1 MRYRT
6 FGRLGWQVSEIGY
19 GMWGMAGWSGSDDQ
33 QSNQALDKAIELGCN
48 FYDTAWGY
56 GEGRSEKILAG
67 LLQRNKDKQLYIATK
82 LPPKNNTWPSIK
94 GVGIEQVFPA
104 EHILDFAEK
113 SLGNLGVDTIDL
125 LQFHVWEDEWVA
137 RDEWKETIVALKKS
151 GKVHSFGISVNRWE
165 PTNCLKALATGLID
179 SVQVIYNIFDQSPE
193 DELFPYCDKHDIAVI
208 ARVPFDEGSLTGNL
222 TSKST
227 WPLEDFRSIYFGP
240 ENLGPTLDRVEKL
253 KQIVPDSM
261 TLPELALRFITH
273 NKSVTTVIP
282 GMRQLINVENNMNVS
297 EQQPLDIET
306 INKLKS
312 HRWDRIPT
320 PWSL

>member
-1 MRYRT
+1 MKYRT

-56 GEGRSEKILAG
+56 GAGRSEKILAG

-94 GVGIEQVFPA
+94 GVGIDQVFPH
-104 EHILDFAEK
+104 EHILDFTEK
-113 SLGNLGVDTIDL
+113 SLQNLGVDTIDL
-125 LQFHVWEDEWVA
+125 LQFHVWEDDWVA
-137 RDEWKETIVALKKS
+137 QDEWKKTIVALKKS
-151 GKVHSFGISVNRWE
+151 GKVRSFGISVNRWE

-193 DELFPYCDKHDIAVI
+193 DELFPYCDEHKIAVI

-222 TSKST
+222 SIESN
-227 WPLEDFRSIYFGP
+227 WPADDFRSIYFGS
-240 ENLGPTLDRVEKL
+240 ENLGPTIGRIEKL
-253 KQIVPDSM
+253 KQIVPANM
-261 TLPELALRFITH
+261 TLPEMALRFITH
-273 NKSVTTVIP
+273 NKSVATVIP
-282 GMRQLINVENNMNVS
+282 GMRQLINVENNMSVS
-297 EQQPLDIET
+297 EQPPVPAEIVKQ
-306 INKLKS
+306 LKRY
-312 HRWDRIPT
+312 RWDRTPT
-320 PWSL
+320 QWSL